1 MFEILTSCFETK
13 FKIISSVYRKV
24 KGYMTSSTNLTMYS
38 ANRGPAVKEV
48 MQKLQKR
55 IKFTWFNNKKSHT
68 SYCFFFKESCT

>member
-13 FKIISSVYRKV
+13 FKIISSEKRKV

-48 MQKLQKR
+48 TKEDKIYLV
-55 IKFTWFNNKKSHT
+55 NKNSHT
-68 SYCFFFKESCT
+68 S

>member
-1 MFEILTSCFETK
+1 MIQINMFEILTSCFETK

-38 ANRGPAVKEV
+38 ANRGPAVKE

-55 IKFTWFNNKKSHT
+55 IKFTWLIKILTPANAL
-68 SYCFFFKESCT
+68 FF